1 MRPRALYAPLL
12 LALPACASAPEPG
25 PLPERAT
32 VVTIEGREFK
42 DTNPYRG
49 LFEPVAGREPPSAR

>member
-1 MRPRALYAPLL
+1 MRLRGLYAPLL

-49 LFEPVAGREPPSAR
+49 LFGPVAGREPPSER